1 MFALLTLAS
10 TGFAT
15 LRDPLPDPC
24 ASGFHPSCEQARGFG
39 LCGKMGDVVALCKD
53 ACAYEGNT

>member
-1 MFALLTLAS
+1 MFVFLPLSA
-10 TGFAT
+10 TGFA
-15 LRDPLPDPC
+15 PLPGPC

-39 LCGKMGDVVALCKD
+39 LCGKMDDVVALCKD